1 MKNYSLDNE
10 SDFILGYKKKD
21 NKIIVRLPK
30 RRKFEIFNT
39 KENEEKIIKKMEHQV
54 EYGRLYFESNRYSDN
69 EKVIKNTTLYLALHS
84 PISILSYNH
93 WGNNFIYKI
102 WLGMVILEAGLI
114 GVSTVGYYGTKY
126 YKKDFEKHQLFL
138 KNKKEINSFI
148 EENPSCL
155 TGINKKTRIEIED
168 RMVDSEEPINI
179 NTVNKIKLKELKL
192 LLEKTR
198 FYEMLDIE
206 SATDV
211 IEKEKTDLIKK
222 YTDKNVLILSDNN
235 QYN

>member
-30 RRKFEIFNT
+30 RKKFEIFNT
-39 KENEEKIIKKMEHQV
+39 RENEEKIIKKMEHQV
-54 EYGRLYFESNRYSDN
+54 EYGELNFTSD
-69 EKVIKNTTLYLALHS
+69 KYKGYDKYIKDATLYLLLHS
-84 PISILSYNH
+84 PTSIITYNF
-93 WGNNFIYKI
+93 WGNNFTYKL
-102 WLGMVILEAGLI
+102 WLSLVILETGII
-114 GVSTVGYYGTKY
+114 GVSSVCYYGTKY

-138 KNKKEINSFI
+138 NNKKEINSFI

-155 TGINKKTRIEIED
+155 DDINKRARTEIED
-168 RMVDSEEPINI
+168 RMVDLEEPINI
-179 NTVNKIKLKELKL
+179 NTVNIIKLKELKL
-192 LLEKTR
+192 LLEKVK
-198 FYEMLDIE
+198 FYKRLDIE
-206 SATDV
+206 SVTDV

>member
-1 MKNYSLDNE
+1 MKNYSLDND

-21 NKIIVRLPK
+21 NRIIVRLPK
-30 RRKFEIFNT
+30 RKKFEVFNT
-39 KENEEKIIKKMEHQV
+39 KENEEKIIKQMEHQV
-54 EYGRLYFESNRYSDN
+54 EYGRLYFENDRYEES
-69 EKVIKNTTLYLALHS
+69 EKVIKKTTLYLALHS

-93 WGNNFIYKI
+93 WGNNFIYKV
-102 WLGMVILEAGLI
+102 WLGMVILEASLI

-138 KNKKEINSFI
+138 KNRKEINSFI

-155 TGINKKTRIEIED
+155 TGINKKARTEIED

-192 LLEKTR
+192 LFEKAR
-198 FYEMLDIE
+198 FYKMLDIE
-206 SATDV
+206 SASDV
-211 IEKEKTDLIKK
+211 LEKEKTDLISKYNKK
-222 YTDKNVLILSDNN
+222 ELLLSKDR
-235 QYN
+235 